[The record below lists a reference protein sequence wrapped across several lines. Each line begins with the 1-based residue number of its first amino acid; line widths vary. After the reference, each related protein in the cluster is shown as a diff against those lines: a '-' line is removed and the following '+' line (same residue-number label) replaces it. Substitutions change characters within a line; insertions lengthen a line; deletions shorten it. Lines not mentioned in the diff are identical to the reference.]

1 MRDVTLPRNEQEGSD
16 ESRLALG
23 VLQGR
28 LCSLPGSGSE
38 GQEGRK
44 YALRLLNGPP
54 PERKPRP
61 GRRSR
66 SPRYSAELISILA
79 AVWAAAGYPWS
90 VVLKALL
97 PRWMPWVRKRYGL
110 KPEMEEQLLRIS
122 ARQIDRR
129 LRERK
134 ARPKHRRYG
143 GTKPGPLLKHQIP
156 IKTDNWSVQMPGFTE
171 IDLVAH
177 GGNSA
182 EANSPIRSM

>member
-1 MRDVTLPRNEQEGSD
+1 M
-16 ESRLALG
+16 ES
-23 VLQGR
+23 
-28 LCSLPGSGSE
+28 
-38 GQEGRK
+38 
-44 YALRLLNGPP
+44 
-54 PERKPRP
+54 
-61 GRRSR
+61 
-66 SPRYSAELISILA
+66 ELISILA
-79 AVWAAAGYPWS
+79 AVWAAVGYPWS

-134 ARPKHRRYG
+134 ARLKHRRYG
-143 GTKPGPLLKHQIP
+143 GTKPGPLLKHQVP